1 MENSAKSKIKISNL
15 VKTELPEM
23 HSKLIKKLKGKHNL
37 INNFIYIPDII
48 GGLGVD
54 NESEKALNKS
64 IYNVNEYMKTG
75 NIKYEL
81 IGFSFK
87 QILSSICCFINSSL
101 SDCKNIFSNQ
111 LIIISFVNKFIK
123 GTNKWNPDFK

>member
-1 MENSAKSKIKISNL
+1 MENSAKTKIKISNL

-48 GGLGVD
+48 GGIGVD
-54 NESEKALNKS
+54 TDSEKALNKS
-64 IYNVNEYMKTG
+64 IYDVNEYMKTG

-81 IGFSFK
+81 VGFSFNR
-87 QILSSICCFINSSL
+87 LM
-101 SDCKNIFSNQ
+101 Q
-111 LIIISFVNKFIK
+111 LKFVYLIEDEESELCSTAWLLEDAEGWRVTKIEAY
-123 GTNKWNPDFK
+123 WNPYQ

>member
-1 MENSAKSKIKISNL
+1 MESSAKTKKEISSL

-23 HSKLIKKLKGKHNL
+23 HGQLIKKFKGKHNL

-54 NESEKALNKS
+54 TDSEKALNKS
-64 IYNVNEYMKTG
+64 ICDVNEYMKTG

-81 IGFSFK
+81 IGFS
-87 QILSSICCFINSSL
+87 INRL
-101 SDCKNIFSNQ
+101 MQ
-111 LIIISFVNKFIK
+111 LKFEYRIEDEESELCSTAWLFEDAEGWRVTK
-123 GTNKWNPDFK
+123 IEAYWNPYQ

>member
-1 MENSAKSKIKISNL
+1 MKKSVNTRTNIANL

-54 NESEKALNKS
+54 TDSEKALNKS
-64 IYNVNEYMKTG
+64 IYDVNEYMKTG

-81 IGFSFK
+81 VGFSFNR
-87 QILSSICCFINSSL
+87 LM
-101 SDCKNIFSNQ
+101 Q
-111 LIIISFVNKFIK
+111 LKFVYLIEDEESELCSTAWLLEDAEGWRVTKIEEY
-123 GTNKWNPDFK
+123 WNPYQ